1 MERHALRTADR
12 AASRATLR
20 ATVAARRAG
29 DRREAWA
36 QRGILSAIDAG
47 TEDGPLIHVTAAAV
61 VVSTRG
67 VLLHVHKRLGRW
79 TLPGGHVE
87 PGEPPAVTAGRETRE
102 ETGVPAIHPEGAPVV
117 VHLDVYRSAR
127 GHTHLEVRYLLEAPP
142 LDPDPLPG
150 ESPQVAWFPWDGTPS
165 GVEEGVAAALRSARD
180 AVAWKPIRGGSL
192 LPSERDAVATELVRP
207 PRPGRPAPRSGAL

>member
-1 MERHALRTADR
+1 MRPTVPPEPDDATEGVDPVERHALRSADP
-12 AASRATLR
+12 AGLRATLR

-36 QRGILSAIDAG
+36 QHCILSAIDAG
-47 TEDGPLIHVTAAAV
+47 TEDGALIHVTAAAV

-67 VLLHVHKRLGRW
+67 VLLHVHNRLGRW

-102 ETGVPAIHPEGAPVV
+102 ETGVPTTHPEGGPMA

-142 LDPDPLPG
+142 IDPDPLPG

-165 GVEEGVAAALRSARD
+165 DVDEGVAAALRSARD
-180 AVAWKPIRGGSL
+180 AI
-192 LPSERDAVATELVRP
+192 ATEPVRP